1 MRIARVDVE
10 GTARFGVVV
19 GDAVR
24 LLDPALTPEILF
36 TLGADQLLEQNNRST
51 VEVPIDEVALLAPTP
66 APSKIVC
73 VGLNYRDH
81 ANESGQA
88 PPEQPL
94 LFSKPPSAI
103 VGPGV
108 AVRLPGDLTHE
119 VDWEAELA
127 VVVGGELDGENAA
140 DCLERVF
147 GYTAAND
154 VTARDLQFSDGQWF
168 RGKGLNTFC
177 PVGPHIVTA
186 DEFGDPQRKK
196 VRAFVNGTC
205 MQDSPTSDMIFPIG
219 FLLSWISR
227 QIRLYPG
234 DLLLTGTPPG
244 VGAFRTPPVFLRAG
258 DVVEVDVEGVGIL
271 RSPVSSR

>member
-127 VVVGGELDGENAA
+127 VVVGGELDGETRPIAWSGSLGTRRRTTSLPGTSNSATGSGSAA
-140 DCLERVF
+140 RV
-147 GYTAAND
+147 
-154 VTARDLQFSDGQWF
+154 
-168 RGKGLNTFC
+168 
-177 PVGPHIVTA
+177 
-186 DEFGDPQRKK
+186 
-196 VRAFVNGTC
+196 
-205 MQDSPTSDMIFPIG
+205 
-219 FLLSWISR
+219 
-227 QIRLYPG
+227 
-234 DLLLTGTPPG
+234 
-244 VGAFRTPPVFLRAG
+244 
-258 DVVEVDVEGVGIL
+258 
-271 RSPVSSR
+271 